1 MYLALALLAAIIVS
15 LAFPSKTNGPTLQTP
30 LVATQNTTDPVT
42 SISSTPAATTIGP
55 VPASTR
61 MHNWTPVP
69 FTSTQAHSTTFGPV
83 PASSTRMPN
92 SATTLAIPASTKPD
106 TTRRMKR
113 TTEYACSR
121 CSGLG
126 AQMCCAGCNENQQL
140 AARRAAP
147 FNTYAAE
154 EVLCTGCDE
163 VMNRPT
169 ANNCTID
176 QDGRFSCSKETKCTA
191 KPTFTYEDIR

>member
-15 LAFPSKTNGPTLQTP
+15 LAFPSKTNDPTLQAP
-30 LVATQNTTDPVT
+30 LVATPNTTDAVT
-42 SISSTPAATTIGP
+42 SIPSTPPTTIGP
-55 VPASTR
+55 VPAR

-92 SATTLAIPASTKPD
+92 SATTLAIPAPTKPD
-106 TTRRMKR
+106 ITRRMKR
-113 TTEYACSR
+113 TTEYACSK
-121 CSGLG
+121 CSDLG
-126 AQMCCAGCNENQQL
+126 AQMCCAGCNDNQQL
-140 AARRAAP
+140 AVRRAAP

-163 VMNRPT
+163 IMNRPT
-169 ANNCTID
+169 PTMCTID
-176 QDGRFSCSKETKCTA
+176 KDGRFSCSKETKCTA
-191 KPTFTYEDIR
+191 DLTFTYEDIR

>member
-1 MYLALALLAAIIVS
+1 MMYLALALLAAIIVS
-15 LAFPSKTNGPTLQTP
+15 LAFPSKTNDPTLRTP
-30 LVATQNTTDPVT
+30 LVAPNMTDAVT
-42 SISSTPAATTIGP
+42 SIPSTPPTTLGP
-55 VPASTR
+55 VPAR
-61 MHNWTPVP
+61 MPNWTPVP
-69 FTSTQAHSTTFGPV
+69 FTSTHAHSTTLGPV

-92 SATTLAIPASTKPD
+92 SATTLASPAATKPD
-106 TTRRMKR
+106 ITRRMKR

-126 AQMCCAGCNENQQL
+126 AQMCCAGCNDNQQL

-169 ANNCTID
+169 PTMCTID

-191 KPTFTYEDIR
+191 DPTFTYEDIR

>member
-15 LAFPSKTNGPTLQTP
+15 LAFPSKTNDPTP
-30 LVATQNTTDPVT
+30 LVATQNTTHPVT
-42 SISSTPAATTIGP
+42 RIPSTPAPTTLGP

-69 FTSTQAHSTTFGPV
+69 FTSTQAHSTTFGP
-83 PASSTRMPN
+83 SSTRMPN
-92 SATTLAIPASTKPD
+92 SATTLAIPAPTKPD
-106 TTRRMKR
+106 ITRRMKR
-113 TTEYACSR
+113 TTECACSM
-121 CSGLG
+121 CSDLG

-147 FNTYAAE
+147 FNAYAAE

-163 VMNRPT
+163 IMNRPT
-169 ANNCTID
+169 PTMCTID
-176 QDGRFSCSKETKCTA
+176 KDGRFSCSKETKCIA
-191 KPTFTYEDIR
+191 DPTFTYEDIR